1 MNEPGDSWR
10 DAQTCTFRLRQG
22 ERITVHAIRPQDAD
36 SLQAY
41 VRGLSSETRRNRFL
55 GAVSELTPARV
66 EHLIHMD
73 RPHQVALLGFARTGA
88 ESQIVAEAMLV
99 KAPNSRRCEIALS
112 VADAWQRK
120 GVGTLLLRT
129 LECRAR
135 MLGARFLFGD
145 VLRTN
150 TAMKWLARR
159 AGFSI
164 RTTFTDARL
173 VEVDKD
179 LSMLQSS
186 LLYVVGNLRSQTQ

>member
-1 MNEPGDSWR
+1 MNEPGDSSR
-10 DAQTCTFRLRQG
+10 NAQTCTFRLLQG
-22 ERITVHAIRPQDAD
+22 ERITVRAIRPQDAD

-55 GAVSELTPARV
+55 AAVSELTPARV

-73 RPHQVALLGFARTGA
+73 RPDKVALLGFARTGA

-99 KAPNSRRCEIALS
+99 KAANSRRCEIALS

-135 MLGARFLFGD
+135 MLGAHFLFGD

-150 TAMKWLARR
+150 TAMKCLARK

-164 RTTFTDARL
+164 RTPFTDARS

-179 LSMLQSS
+179 LSMLQSG
-186 LLYVVGNLRSQTQ
+186 LPCVVGNLRSQTQ